1 MFKIVTMFCVIISVI
16 LVFRSCKDDIKSLFR
31 ILAAKKAG
39 ATSEE
44 LQAMYEKEMF
54 ELQQKNLET
63 KAKKAG
69 LSLKKKSTCT
79 DLRREAPADETK
91 NDQGNGT
98 VSEMWE

>member
-1 MFKIVTMFCVIISVI
+1 VFKIVTLFCVIVSVI
-16 LVFRSCKDDIKSLFR
+16 LVFRSCKDDVKSLFR

-44 LQAMYEKEMF
+44 LQAMYEKEML
-54 ELQQKNLET
+54 ELQQKNLEA

-69 LSLKKKSTCT
+69 ISLKKKSTCT